1 MQVVW
6 APIEF
11 GAVLAV
17 AAASGN
23 VTMWQQQPAT
33 AHSPSAKAEQPWEP
47 VQGSWEKRAS
57 FSMPGGVKDLS
68 FAPAQNG
75 NPQLAVA
82 CQSGL
87 VR

>member
-1 MQVVW
+1 MQLVW

-11 GAVLAV
+11 GPVLAV

-23 VTMWQQQPAT
+23 VTIWQQRPAT
-33 AHSPSAKAEQPWEP
+33 AHPPSAKAEQPRQP
-47 VQGSWEKRAS
+47 VQSSWEKRAS
-57 FSMPGGVKDLS
+57 FSIPGGVKDLS
-68 FAPAQNG
+68 LAPAQNG